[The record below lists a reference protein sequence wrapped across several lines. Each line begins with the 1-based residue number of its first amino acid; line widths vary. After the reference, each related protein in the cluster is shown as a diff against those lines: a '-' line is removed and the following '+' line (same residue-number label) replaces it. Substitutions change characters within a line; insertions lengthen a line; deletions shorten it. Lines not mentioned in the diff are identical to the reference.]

1 MSKKK
6 NKPNA
11 NAKAMRRALQRL
23 PEKQPASYSLDFPDL
38 PDGVKPNGLAMDN
51 SPLGNFGADCFFGT
65 GFIGYPRLAEL
76 AQISEYRGVS
86 ETTANEMTRQWIE
99 IKSVGE
105 EDNSEAIKQIEECY
119 ERLNVRGVFR
129 KAIETDGLFGRGQIL
144 VQIKDHD
151 GKLANPLLLT
161 EKTIAKGSLKAL
173 VNIEP
178 MWTTP
183 APYNAIDPTLPDF
196 YKPKAWYV
204 MAQEIHASR
213 LFTLISR
220 PVPDMLKPAYNF
232 GGVSMTQ
239 LMMPYV
245 ERWLR
250 TVDSVS
256 DLLHSFSLSGIKT
269 DMSAILSGSDDGDTN
284 IMLRAELYNR
294 LRDNRGLMLLSK
306 DEEEFFQFNTPL
318 SGLDALLAQSQEQM
332 AAPSHTPLVK
342 LLGITPSGLNASTEG
357 EIAVYYD
364 YIRAMQENLLRDP
377 LDKLLKLVQLHL
389 FGKVND
395 NITFDF
401 APLQQMNET
410 ELSTIRKSDTDRDVA
425 YIQAGV
431 VSAEE
436 VRGRLASEPD
446 SGYNGIDVEDVPEMP
461 DDGFSDGL
469 NDGEWED
476 GGDPADLK
484 PEPAQDAEWDESKH
498 PRAENGQFGGGSGEK
513 QTGKPSKGKIDLG
526 SLFQTAISNSGGNAV
541 YSDFAVIDGKTAG
554 IVKAETGID
563 ISGWKHSIGEADI
576 RHILKKHGNEKTEN
590 SRGQRAVTQQDIE
603 KLPEILSD
611 FDDMQYS
618 GTNEFGNETFL
629 VKKRIDDEIYCA
641 QEIWTG
647 RKKMVVKSMWIKT
660 AKKKP

>member
-6 NKPNA
+6 KHTD
-11 NAKAMRRALQRL
+11 KAMRRALQRL
-23 PEKQPASYSLDFPDL
+23 PEKQPASYSLDFPAL
-38 PDGVKPNGLAMDN
+38 PDGVKPNGIAMDG

-76 AQISEYRGVS
+76 AQISEYRSVS

-99 IKSVGE
+99 IKSAGE
-105 EDNSEAIKQIEECY
+105 EDNSETIRQIEECC
-119 ERLNVRGVFR
+119 ERLNVRDVFR
-129 KAIETDGLFGRGQIL
+129 KAVETDGLFGRGQIL
-144 VQIKDHD
+144 VQIKGHD

-183 APYNAIDPTLPDF
+183 APYNAVDPTLPDF

-269 DMSAILSGSDDGDTN
+269 DMSAILGGSDDGDTN
-284 IMLRAELYNR
+284 IILRAELYNR

-364 YIRAMQENLLRDP
+364 HIRAMQENLLRDP

-401 APLQQMNET
+401 VPLRQMSET

-436 VRGRLASEPD
+436 VRGRLAGEPG

-469 NDGEWED
+469 NDGAEED
-476 GGDPADLK
+476 VGGQTDPK

-498 PRAENGQFGGGSGEK
+498 PRAENGRFGGGSGQPERQDGQLQVEIPEIK
-513 QTGKPSKGKIDLG
+513 GSELGLWSSMKELRNKAKDYAKRFVGKKFVNRS
-526 SLFQTAISNSGGNAV
+526 T
-541 YSDFAVIDGKTAG
+541 
-554 IVKAETGID
+554 
-563 ISGWKHSIGEADI
+563 
-576 RHILKKHGNEKTEN
+576 GNEIEVPMSGVKHTLAGAADSLIKTIPAIPKIIQS
-590 SRGQRAVTQQDIE
+590 SRLVATKEDKHNDQNIIAV
-603 KLPEILSD
+603 
-611 FDDMQYS
+611 
-618 GTNEFGNETFL
+618 
-629 VKKRIDDEIYCA
+629 EIYQAKVRVESLDKEVVMTVKHCRD
-641 QEIWTG
+641 G
-647 RKKMVVKSMWIKT
+647 RRYYDHGYLKE
-660 AKKKP
+660 

>member
-6 NKPNA
+6 NKP

-23 PEKQPASYSLDFPDL
+23 PEKQPASYSLDFPSL
-38 PDGVKPNGLAMDN
+38 PDGVKPSGIAMDN

-76 AQISEYRGVS
+76 AQISEYRSVS

-119 ERLNVRGVFR
+119 ERLNVRDVFR

-269 DMSAILSGSDDGDTN
+269 DMSAILSGSEDGDTN

-401 APLQQMNET
+401 VPLQQMSET

-461 DDGFSDGL
+461 DDGFSDVL
-469 NDGEWED
+469 NGGGEEE
-476 GGDPADLK
+476 GEAPTDPK

-498 PRAENGQFGGGSGEK
+498 PRAENGQFGAGSGLPEK
-513 QTGKPSKGKIDLG
+513 QED
-526 SLFQTAISNSGGNAV
+526 QAQ
-541 YSDFAVIDGKTAG
+541 
-554 IVKAETGID
+554 AEMPEI
-563 ISGWKHSIGEADI
+563 K
-576 RHILKKHGNEKTEN
+576 GNELGLWSSMKELRNKAKDYAKRFVGKKFVNRST
-590 SRGQRAVTQQDIE
+590 
-603 KLPEILSD
+603 
-611 FDDMQYS
+611 
-618 GTNEFGNETFL
+618 GNEIEVPMSGVKHTLAGAADSLIKTIPAIPKIIQSSRL
-629 VKKRIDDEIYCA
+629 VATKEDKHNDPNIIAVEIYQAKVRVESLDKEVVMTVKHCRD
-641 QEIWTG
+641 G
-647 RKKMVVKSMWIKT
+647 RRYYDHGYLKE
-660 AKKKP
+660 

>member
-6 NKPNA
+6 KHTD
-11 NAKAMRRALQRL
+11 KAMRRALQRL
-23 PEKQPASYSLDFPDL
+23 PEKQPASYSLDFPSL
-38 PDGVKPNGLAMDN
+38 PDGVKPNGIAMDS

-76 AQISEYRGVS
+76 AQISEYRSVS

-105 EDNSEAIKQIEECY
+105 EDNSETIKQIEECY
-119 ERLNVRGVFR
+119 ERLNVRDVFR

-161 EKTIAKGSLKAL
+161 EKTITKGSLKAL

-364 YIRAMQENLLRDP
+364 YIRSMQENLLRDP

-401 APLQQMNET
+401 VPLQQMSET
-410 ELSTIRKSDTDRDVA
+410 ELSIIRKSDTDRDVA

-446 SGYNGIDVEDVPEMP
+446 SGYNGIDVEDVPEIP

-469 NDGEWED
+469 NDGGEEE
-476 GGDPADLK
+476 GEAPTDPK

-498 PRAENGQFGGGSGEK
+498 PRAENGQFGAGSRLPEK
-513 QTGKPSKGKIDLG
+513 QED
-526 SLFQTAISNSGGNAV
+526 QAQ
-541 YSDFAVIDGKTAG
+541 
-554 IVKAETGID
+554 AEMPEI
-563 ISGWKHSIGEADI
+563 K
-576 RHILKKHGNEKTEN
+576 GNELGLWSSMKELRNKAKDYAKRFVGKRFVNRST
-590 SRGQRAVTQQDIE
+590 
-603 KLPEILSD
+603 
-611 FDDMQYS
+611 
-618 GTNEFGNETFL
+618 GNEIEVPMSGVKHTLAGAADSLIKTIPAIPKIIQSSRL
-629 VKKRIDDEIYCA
+629 VATKEDKHNDPNIIAVEIYQAKVRVESLDKEVVMTVKHCRD
-641 QEIWTG
+641 G
-647 RKKMVVKSMWIKT
+647 RRYYDHGYLKE
-660 AKKKP
+660 

>member
-6 NKPNA
+6 KHTD
-11 NAKAMRRALQRL
+11 KAMRRALQRL
-23 PEKQPASYSLDFPDL
+23 PEKQPASYSLDFPAL
-38 PDGVKPNGLAMDN
+38 PDGVKPNGIAMDG

-76 AQISEYRGVS
+76 AQISEYRSVS

-99 IKSVGE
+99 IKSAGE
-105 EDNSEAIKQIEECY
+105 EDNSEAIKQIEECC
-119 ERLNVRGVFR
+119 ERLNVRDVFR
-129 KAIETDGLFGRGQIL
+129 KAVETDGLFGRGQIL
-144 VQIKDHD
+144 VQIKGHD

-183 APYNAIDPTLPDF
+183 APYNAVDPTLPDF

-269 DMSAILSGSDDGDTN
+269 DMSAILGGSDDGDTN
-284 IMLRAELYNR
+284 IILRAELYNR

-364 YIRAMQENLLRDP
+364 HIRAMQENLLRDP

-401 APLQQMNET
+401 VPLRQMSET

-436 VRGRLASEPD
+436 VRGRLAGEPG

-461 DDGFSDGL
+461 DDGFSDSL
-469 NDGEWED
+469 NDGEGEE
-476 GGDPADLK
+476 GEAPADPK

-498 PRAENGQFGGGSGEK
+498 PRADNGRFGGGSGQPERQDGQLQVEIPEIK
-513 QTGKPSKGKIDLG
+513 GSELGLWSSMKELRNKAKDYAKRFVGKKFVNRS
-526 SLFQTAISNSGGNAV
+526 T
-541 YSDFAVIDGKTAG
+541 
-554 IVKAETGID
+554 
-563 ISGWKHSIGEADI
+563 
-576 RHILKKHGNEKTEN
+576 GNEIEVPMSGVKHTLAGAADSLIKTIPAIPKIIQS
-590 SRGQRAVTQQDIE
+590 SRLVATKEDKHNDQNIIAV
-603 KLPEILSD
+603 
-611 FDDMQYS
+611 
-618 GTNEFGNETFL
+618 
-629 VKKRIDDEIYCA
+629 EIYQAKVRVESLDKEVVMTVKHCRD
-641 QEIWTG
+641 G
-647 RKKMVVKSMWIKT
+647 RRYYDHGYLKE
-660 AKKKP
+660 

>member
-6 NKPNA
+6 KHTD
-11 NAKAMRRALQRL
+11 KAMRRALQRL
-23 PEKQPASYSLDFPDL
+23 PEKQPASYSLDFPAL
-38 PDGVKPNGLAMDN
+38 PDGVKPNGIAMDS

-76 AQISEYRGVS
+76 AQISEYRSVS

-119 ERLNVRGVFR
+119 ERLNVRDVFR

-269 DMSAILSGSDDGDTN
+269 DMSAILSGSDDGDIN

-294 LRDNRGLMLLSK
+294 LRDILGLMLLNK
-306 DEEEFFQFNTPL
+306 DDEEFFQFNTPL

-364 YIRAMQENLLRDP
+364 HIRAMQENLLRDP

-401 APLQQMNET
+401 VPLQQMSET

-469 NDGEWED
+469 NDGEGED
-476 GGDPADLK
+476 VGESTDPK

-498 PRAENGQFGGGSGEK
+498 PRAENGQFGAGNGQPEK
-513 QTGKPSKGKIDLG
+513 Q
-526 SLFQTAISNSGGNAV
+526 
-541 YSDFAVIDGKTAG
+541 DGQPQVEIPEIK
-554 IVKAETGID
+554 
-563 ISGWKHSIGEADI
+563 
-576 RHILKKHGNEKTEN
+576 GNELGLWSIMKELRNKAKDYAKRFVGKKFVNRST
-590 SRGQRAVTQQDIE
+590 
-603 KLPEILSD
+603 
-611 FDDMQYS
+611 
-618 GTNEFGNETFL
+618 GNEIEVPMSGVKHTLAGAADSLIKTIPAIPKIIQSSRL
-629 VKKRIDDEIYCA
+629 VATKEDKHNDPNIIAVEIYQAKVRVESLDKEVVMTVKHCRD
-641 QEIWTG
+641 G
-647 RKKMVVKSMWIKT
+647 RRYYDHGYLKE
-660 AKKKP
+660 

>member
-6 NKPNA
+6 KHTD
-11 NAKAMRRALQRL
+11 KAMRRALQRL
-23 PEKQPASYSLDFPDL
+23 PEKQPASYSLDFPAL
-38 PDGVKPNGLAMDN
+38 PDGVKPNGIAMDG

-76 AQISEYRGVS
+76 AQISEYRSVS
-86 ETTANEMTRQWIE
+86 ETPANEMTRQWIE
-99 IKSVGE
+99 IKSAGE
-105 EDNSEAIKQIEECY
+105 EDNSEAIRQIEECY
-119 ERLNVRGVFR
+119 ERLNVRDVFR
-129 KAIETDGLFGRGQIL
+129 KAVETDGLFGRGQIL

-364 YIRAMQENLLRDP
+364 HIRAMQENLLRDP

-389 FGKVND
+389 FGKVDD

-401 APLQQMNET
+401 VPLQQMSET

-436 VRGRLASEPD
+436 VRGRLAGEPD

-469 NDGEWED
+469 NDDEGEE
-476 GGDPADLK
+476 GEAPADPK

-498 PRAENGQFGGGSGEK
+498 PRAENGQFGSGGSG
-513 QTGKPSKGKIDLG
+513 
-526 SLFQTAISNSGGNAV
+526 
-541 YSDFAVIDGKTAG
+541 
-554 IVKAETGID
+554 KAETSETAAKQAVVS
-563 ISGWKHSIGEADI
+563 ISGSGLGSFSETKELRKAAMQYARENFVGKSYRNASSGHDIQITWQGIKHATAKTNPAELALIPKLDAILRKAEYIGSYKDRKERPDI
-576 RHILKKHGNEKTEN
+576 LAAHKYQTVVNLDGQMLNVGVVVREMQDGHKHYDHFILKD
-590 SRGQRAVTQQDIE
+590 Q
-603 KLPEILSD
+603 
-611 FDDMQYS
+611 
-618 GTNEFGNETFL
+618 
-629 VKKRIDDEIYCA
+629 
-641 QEIWTG
+641 
-647 RKKMVVKSMWIKT
+647 
-660 AKKKP
+660 

>member
-6 NKPNA
+6 KHTD
-11 NAKAMRRALQRL
+11 KAMRRALQRL
-23 PEKQPASYSLDFPDL
+23 PEKQPASYSLDFPSL
-38 PDGVKPNGLAMDN
+38 PDGVKPNGIAMDS

-76 AQISEYRGVS
+76 AQISEYRSVS

-105 EDNSEAIKQIEECY
+105 EDNSEVIKQIEECY

-161 EKTIAKGSLKAL
+161 EKTIAKDSLKAL

-364 YIRAMQENLLRDP
+364 HIRAMQENLLRDP

-389 FGKVND
+389 FGKVD
-395 NITFDF
+395 DSITFDF
-401 APLQQMNET
+401 VPLKQMGEDQ
-410 ELSTIRKSDTDRDVA
+410 LAAIRKSDSDRDVA

-436 VRGRLASEPD
+436 VRARLAAEPD
-446 SGYNGIDVEDVPEMP
+446 SGYNGIDVEDVPDME
-461 DDGFSDGL
+461 GFADGL
-469 NDGEWED
+469 DDSEGEQ
-476 GGDPADLK
+476 DPK
-484 PEPAQDAEWDESKH
+484 QPESHQPAQDADWDESRH
-498 PRAENGQFGGGSGEK
+498 PRAENGQFGSVNSNGNSRAAK
-513 QTGKPSKGKIDLG
+513 TDL
-526 SLFQTAISNSGGNAV
+526 SDLFQVATSNTGGNKA
-541 YSDFAVIDGKTAG
+541 YSDFAEVSPQTADA
-554 IVKAETGID
+554 VAQATGQD
-563 ISGWKHSIGEADI
+563 VSGWKHSIGEASI
-576 RHILKKHGNEKTEN
+576 RHILKQHGNEKVEN
-590 SRGQRAVTQQDIE
+590 KRGQRAVTQQDIE
-603 KLPEILSD
+603 RLPEILSN
-611 FDDMQYS
+611 FDEISYS
-618 GTNEFGNETFL
+618 GTNDDGNETF
-629 VKKRIDDEIYCA
+629 VVRKEIEDEVFCV

-647 RKKMVVKSMWIKT
+647 RKKMAVKTMWIR
-660 AKKKP
+660 KKK

>member
-306 DEEEFFQFNTPL
+306 EEEEFFQFNTPL
-318 SGLDALLAQSQEQM
+318 SGLDTLLAQSQEQM

-364 YIRAMQENLLRDP
+364 HIRAMQENLLRDP

-401 APLQQMNET
+401 VPLQQMSET

>member
-6 NKPNA
+6 KHTD
-11 NAKAMRRALQRL
+11 KAMRRALQRL
-23 PEKQPASYSLDFPDL
+23 PEKQPASYSLDFPGL
-38 PDGVKPNGLAMDN
+38 PDGVKPNGIAMDG
-51 SPLGNFGADCFFGT
+51 SPLGNFEADCFFGT

-76 AQISEYRGVS
+76 AQISEYRSVS

-99 IKSVGE
+99 IKSAGE
-105 EDNSEAIKQIEECY
+105 EDNSETIRQIEECC
-119 ERLNVRGVFR
+119 ERLNVRDVFR
-129 KAIETDGLFGRGQIL
+129 KAVETDGLFGRGQIL
-144 VQIKDHD
+144 VQIKGHD

-183 APYNAIDPTLPDF
+183 APYNAVDPTLPDF

-269 DMSAILSGSDDGDTN
+269 DMSAILGGSDDGDTN

-364 YIRAMQENLLRDP
+364 HIRAMQENLLRDP

-401 APLQQMNET
+401 VPLRQMSET

-436 VRGRLASEPD
+436 VRGRLAGEPG

-461 DDGFSDGL
+461 DDGFSDGM
-469 NDGEWED
+469 NDGEGEEV
-476 GGDPADLK
+476 GDPADPK

-498 PRAENGQFGGGSGEK
+498 PRAQNGRFGSGGGSKVE
-513 QTGKPSKGKIDLG
+513 T
-526 SLFQTAISNSGGNAV
+526 
-541 YSDFAVIDGKTAG
+541 
-554 IVKAETGID
+554 AETAEPLPEVKGDELGI
-563 ISGWKHSIGEADI
+563 WHSMKELRNKAKDYAKRFVG
-576 RHILKKHGNEKTEN
+576 KKFVNRSTGNEIEVPMSGVKHTLAGAADSLIKTIPAIPKIIQS
-590 SRGQRAVTQQDIE
+590 SRLVATKEDKHNDQNIIAV
-603 KLPEILSD
+603 
-611 FDDMQYS
+611 
-618 GTNEFGNETFL
+618 
-629 VKKRIDDEIYCA
+629 EIYQAKVRVESLDKEVVMTVKHCRD
-641 QEIWTG
+641 G
-647 RKKMVVKSMWIKT
+647 RRYYDHGYLKE
-660 AKKKP
+660 

>member
-6 NKPNA
+6 KHTD
-11 NAKAMRRALQRL
+11 KAMRRALQRL
-23 PEKQPASYSLDFPDL
+23 PEKQPASYSLDFPGL
-38 PDGVKPNGLAMDN
+38 PDGVKPNGIAMDG

-76 AQISEYRGVS
+76 AQISEYRSVS

-99 IKSVGE
+99 IKSAGE
-105 EDNSEAIKQIEECY
+105 EDNSETIRQIEECC
-119 ERLNVRGVFR
+119 ERLNVRDVFR
-129 KAIETDGLFGRGQIL
+129 KAVETDGLFGRGQIL
-144 VQIKDHD
+144 VQIKGHD

-183 APYNAIDPTLPDF
+183 APYNAVDPTLPDF

-269 DMSAILSGSDDGDTN
+269 DMSAILGGSDDGDTN
-284 IMLRAELYNR
+284 IILRAELYNR

-364 YIRAMQENLLRDP
+364 HIRAMQENLLRDP

-401 APLQQMNET
+401 VPLRQMSET

-436 VRGRLASEPD
+436 VRGRLAGEPG

-469 NDGEWED
+469 NDGDGED
-476 GGDPADLK
+476 VGGQADPK

-498 PRAENGQFGGGSGEK
+498 PRADNGRFGGGSGQPERQDGQLQVEIPEIK
-513 QTGKPSKGKIDLG
+513 GSELGLWSSMKELRNKAKDYAKRFVGKKFVNRS
-526 SLFQTAISNSGGNAV
+526 T
-541 YSDFAVIDGKTAG
+541 
-554 IVKAETGID
+554 
-563 ISGWKHSIGEADI
+563 
-576 RHILKKHGNEKTEN
+576 GNEIEVPMSGVKHTLAGAADSLIKTIPAIPKIIQS
-590 SRGQRAVTQQDIE
+590 SRLVATKEDKHNDQNIIAV
-603 KLPEILSD
+603 
-611 FDDMQYS
+611 
-618 GTNEFGNETFL
+618 
-629 VKKRIDDEIYCA
+629 EIYQAKVRVESLDKEVVMTVKHCRD
-641 QEIWTG
+641 G
-647 RKKMVVKSMWIKT
+647 RRYYDHGYLKE
-660 AKKKP
+660 

>member
-6 NKPNA
+6 KHTD
-11 NAKAMRRALQRL
+11 KAMRRALQRL
-23 PEKQPASYSLDFPDL
+23 PEKQPASYSLDFPAL
-38 PDGVKPNGLAMDN
+38 PDGVKPNGIAMDG

-76 AQISEYRGVS
+76 AQISEYRSVS

-105 EDNSEAIKQIEECY
+105 EDNSEAIKQIEECC
-119 ERLNVRGVFR
+119 ERLNVRDVFR
-129 KAIETDGLFGRGQIL
+129 KAVETDGLFGRGQIL
-144 VQIKDHD
+144 VQIKGHD

-183 APYNAIDPTLPDF
+183 APYNAVDPTLPDF

-269 DMSAILSGSDDGDTN
+269 DMSAILGGSDDGDTN
-284 IMLRAELYNR
+284 IILRAELYNR

-364 YIRAMQENLLRDP
+364 HIRAMQENLLRDP

-401 APLQQMNET
+401 VPLRQMSET

-436 VRGRLASEPD
+436 VRGRLAGEPG

-461 DDGFSDGL
+461 DDGFSDSL
-469 NDGEWED
+469 NDGEGEE
-476 GGDPADLK
+476 GEAPADPK

-498 PRAENGQFGGGSGEK
+498 PRADNGRFGGGSGQPERQDGQLQVEIPEIK
-513 QTGKPSKGKIDLG
+513 GSELGLWSSMKELRNKAKDYAKRFVGKKFVNRS
-526 SLFQTAISNSGGNAV
+526 T
-541 YSDFAVIDGKTAG
+541 
-554 IVKAETGID
+554 
-563 ISGWKHSIGEADI
+563 
-576 RHILKKHGNEKTEN
+576 GNEIEVPMSGVKHTLAGAADSLIKTIPAIPKIIQS
-590 SRGQRAVTQQDIE
+590 SRLVATKEDKHNDQNIIAV
-603 KLPEILSD
+603 
-611 FDDMQYS
+611 
-618 GTNEFGNETFL
+618 
-629 VKKRIDDEIYCA
+629 EIYQAKVRVESLDKEVVMTVKHCRD
-641 QEIWTG
+641 G
-647 RKKMVVKSMWIKT
+647 RRYYDHGYLKE
-660 AKKKP
+660 

>member
-6 NKPNA
+6 NKP

-23 PEKQPASYSLDFPDL
+23 PEKQPASYSLDFPTL
-38 PDGVKPNGLAMDN
+38 PDGVKPNGMAMDS

-76 AQISEYRGVS
+76 AQISEYRSVS

-105 EDNSEAIKQIEECY
+105 EDNSGLIKQIEECY
-119 ERLNVRGVFR
+119 ERLNVRDVFR

-401 APLQQMNET
+401 APLQQMSET

-461 DDGFSDGL
+461 DDGFSGDL
-469 NDGEWED
+469 NDGGEED
-476 GGDPADLK
+476 GGLPTDPK

-498 PRAENGQFGGGSGEK
+498 PRAENGQFGSGSGLPEK
-513 QTGKPSKGKIDLG
+513 QEDQA
-526 SLFQTAISNSGGNAV
+526 QTEMPEI
-541 YSDFAVIDGKTAG
+541 K
-554 IVKAETGID
+554 
-563 ISGWKHSIGEADI
+563 
-576 RHILKKHGNEKTEN
+576 GNELGLWSSMKELRNKAKDYAKRFVGKKFVNRST
-590 SRGQRAVTQQDIE
+590 
-603 KLPEILSD
+603 
-611 FDDMQYS
+611 
-618 GTNEFGNETFL
+618 GNEIEVPMSGVKHTLAGAADSLIKTIPAIPKIIQSSRL
-629 VKKRIDDEIYCA
+629 VATKEDKHNDPNIIAVEIYQAKVRVESLDKEVVMTVKHCRD
-641 QEIWTG
+641 G
-647 RKKMVVKSMWIKT
+647 RRYYDHGYLKE
-660 AKKKP
+660 

>member
-6 NKPNA
+6 KHTD
-11 NAKAMRRALQRL
+11 KAMRRALQRL
-23 PEKQPASYSLDFPDL
+23 PEKQPASYSLDFPSL
-38 PDGVKPNGLAMDN
+38 PDGVKPNGLAMDS

-76 AQISEYRGVS
+76 AQISEYRSVS

-105 EDNSEAIKQIEECY
+105 EDNSETIKQIEECY
-119 ERLNVRGVFR
+119 ERLNVRDVFR

-364 YIRAMQENLLRDP
+364 HIRAMQENLLRDP

-401 APLQQMNET
+401 VPLQQMSKT

-469 NDGEWED
+469 NDGEGEE
-476 GGDPADLK
+476 GGDPADPK
-484 PEPAQDAEWDESKH
+484 HEPAQDAEWDESKH
-498 PRAENGQFGGGSGEK
+498 PRAENGQFGVGSGLPEK
-513 QTGKPSKGKIDLG
+513 QEDQAQAEMPEIKGNELG
-526 SLFQTAISNSGGNAV
+526 LWSSMKELREKARA
-541 YSDFAVIDGKTAG
+541 FARRFVGKTF
-554 IVKAETGID
+554 KNRETGHEIMVSM
-563 ISGWKHSIGEADI
+563 SGVKHAIA
-576 RHILKKHGNEKTEN
+576 HGND
-590 SRGQRAVTQQDIE
+590 G
-603 KLPEILSD
+603 
-611 FDDMQYS
+611 
-618 GTNEFGNETFL
+618 L
-629 VKKRIDDEIYCA
+629 VKTIPIIPDMLQAAHFLHAEKPKIADSNVLEVEKYSVDVAIEGEVKRMLITVKHQTD
-641 QEIWTG
+641 G
-647 RKKMVVKSMWIKT
+647 RRYYDHGFWADK
-660 AKKKP
+660 

>member
-6 NKPNA
+6 KHTD
-11 NAKAMRRALQRL
+11 KAMRRALQRL
-23 PEKQPASYSLDFPDL
+23 PEKQPASYSLDFPTL
-38 PDGVKPNGLAMDN
+38 PDGVKPNGLAMDS

-76 AQISEYRGVS
+76 AQISEYRSVS

-105 EDNSEAIKQIEECY
+105 EDNSETIKQIEECY
-119 ERLNVRGVFR
+119 ERLNVRDVFR

-364 YIRAMQENLLRDP
+364 HIRAMQENLLRDP

-401 APLQQMNET
+401 APLQQMSET
-410 ELSTIRKSDTDRDVA
+410 DLSTIRKSDTDRDVA

-461 DDGFSDGL
+461 DDGL
-469 NDGEWED
+469 NDGGEEE
-476 GGDPADLK
+476 GGDPTDPK

-498 PRAENGQFGGGSGEK
+498 PRAGNGQFGAGSGLPEK
-513 QTGKPSKGKIDLG
+513 Q
-526 SLFQTAISNSGGNAV
+526 
-541 YSDFAVIDGKTAG
+541 DGQSQ
-554 IVKAETGID
+554 AEIPE
-563 ISGWKHSIGEADI
+563 IE
-576 RHILKKHGNEKTEN
+576 GNELGLWSSMKELRNKAKDYAKRFVGKKFVNRST
-590 SRGQRAVTQQDIE
+590 
-603 KLPEILSD
+603 
-611 FDDMQYS
+611 
-618 GTNEFGNETFL
+618 GNEIEVPMSGVKHTLAGAADSLIKTIPAIPKIIQSSRL
-629 VKKRIDDEIYCA
+629 VATKEDKHNDPNIIAVEIYQAKVRVESLDKEVVMTVKHCRD
-641 QEIWTG
+641 G
-647 RKKMVVKSMWIKT
+647 RRYYDHGYLKE
-660 AKKKP
+660 

>member
-6 NKPNA
+6 KHTD
-11 NAKAMRRALQRL
+11 KAMRRALQRL
-23 PEKQPASYSLDFPDL
+23 PEKQPASYSLDFPAL
-38 PDGVKPNGLAMDN
+38 PAGVKPNGIAMDN

-76 AQISEYRGVS
+76 AQISEYRSVS

-119 ERLNVRGVFR
+119 ERLNVRGMFR

-178 MWTTP
+178 MWTIP

-269 DMSAILSGSDDGDTN
+269 DMSAILSGSDDGDNN

-294 LRDNRGLMLLSK
+294 LRDIRGLMLLSK
-306 DEEEFFQFNTPL
+306 EEEEFFQFNTPL
-318 SGLDALLAQSQEQM
+318 SGLDTLLAQSQEQM

-364 YIRAMQENLLRDP
+364 HIRAMQENLLRDP

-401 APLQQMNET
+401 VPLQQMSET

-469 NDGEWED
+469 NGGGEEE
-476 GGDPADLK
+476 GEAPTDPK

-498 PRAENGQFGGGSGEK
+498 PRAENGQFGAGSGLPEK
-513 QTGKPSKGKIDLG
+513 QED
-526 SLFQTAISNSGGNAV
+526 QAQ
-541 YSDFAVIDGKTAG
+541 
-554 IVKAETGID
+554 AEMPEI
-563 ISGWKHSIGEADI
+563 K
-576 RHILKKHGNEKTEN
+576 GNELGLWSSMKELRNKAKDYAKRFVGKKFVNRST
-590 SRGQRAVTQQDIE
+590 
-603 KLPEILSD
+603 
-611 FDDMQYS
+611 
-618 GTNEFGNETFL
+618 GNEIEVPMSGVKHTL
-629 VKKRIDDEIYCA
+629 VGAADSLIKTIPAIPKIIQSSRLVATKEDKHNDPNIIAVEIYQAKVRVESLDKEVVMTVKHCRD
-641 QEIWTG
+641 G
-647 RKKMVVKSMWIKT
+647 RRYYDHGYLKE
-660 AKKKP
+660 

>member
-6 NKPNA
+6 KHTD
-11 NAKAMRRALQRL
+11 KAMRRALQRL
-23 PEKQPASYSLDFPDL
+23 PEKQPASYSLDFPAL
-38 PDGVKPNGLAMDN
+38 PDGVKPNGIAMDG

-76 AQISEYRGVS
+76 AQISEYRSVS

-99 IKSVGE
+99 IKSAGE
-105 EDNSEAIKQIEECY
+105 EDNSEAIRQIEECY
-119 ERLNVRGVFR
+119 ERLNVRDVFR
-129 KAIETDGLFGRGQIL
+129 KAVETDGLFGRGQIL
-144 VQIKDHD
+144 VQIKGHD

-183 APYNAIDPTLPDF
+183 APYNAVDPTLPDF

-269 DMSAILSGSDDGDTN
+269 DMSAILGGSDDGDTN

-364 YIRAMQENLLRDP
+364 HIRAMQENLLRDP

-401 APLQQMNET
+401 VPLRQMSET

-436 VRGRLASEPD
+436 VRGRLAGEPG

-469 NDGEWED
+469 NDGAEED
-476 GGDPADLK
+476 VGGQADPK

-498 PRAENGQFGGGSGEK
+498 PRADNGRFGGGSGQLERQDGQLQVEIPEIK
-513 QTGKPSKGKIDLG
+513 GSELGLWSSMKELRNKAKDYAKRFVGKKFVNRS
-526 SLFQTAISNSGGNAV
+526 T
-541 YSDFAVIDGKTAG
+541 
-554 IVKAETGID
+554 
-563 ISGWKHSIGEADI
+563 
-576 RHILKKHGNEKTEN
+576 GNEIEVPMSGVKHTLAGAADSLIKTIPAIPKIIQS
-590 SRGQRAVTQQDIE
+590 SRLVATKEDKHNDQNIIAV
-603 KLPEILSD
+603 
-611 FDDMQYS
+611 
-618 GTNEFGNETFL
+618 
-629 VKKRIDDEIYCA
+629 EIYQAKVRVESLDKEVVMTVKHCRD
-641 QEIWTG
+641 G
-647 RKKMVVKSMWIKT
+647 RRYYDHGYLKE
-660 AKKKP
+660 

>member
-1 MSKKK
+1 
-6 NKPNA
+6 
-11 NAKAMRRALQRL
+11 
-23 PEKQPASYSLDFPDL
+23 
-38 PDGVKPNGLAMDN
+38 MDS

-76 AQISEYRGVS
+76 AQISEYRSVS

-105 EDNSEAIKQIEECY
+105 EDNSDLIKQIEECY
-119 ERLNVRGVFR
+119 ERLNVRDVFR

-161 EKTIAKGSLKAL
+161 EKTIAKGSLKSL

-364 YIRAMQENLLRDP
+364 HIRAMQENLLRDP

-401 APLQQMNET
+401 VPLQQMSET

-436 VRGRLASEPD
+436 VRVRLASEPD

-469 NDGEWED
+469 NDGGEEE
-476 GGDPADLK
+476 GEAPTDPK

-498 PRAENGQFGGGSGEK
+498 PRAENGQFGSGSGLPEK
-513 QTGKPSKGKIDLG
+513 QEDQA
-526 SLFQTAISNSGGNAV
+526 QTEMPEI
-541 YSDFAVIDGKTAG
+541 K
-554 IVKAETGID
+554 
-563 ISGWKHSIGEADI
+563 
-576 RHILKKHGNEKTEN
+576 GNELGLWSSMKELRNKAKDYAKRFVGKKFVNRST
-590 SRGQRAVTQQDIE
+590 
-603 KLPEILSD
+603 
-611 FDDMQYS
+611 
-618 GTNEFGNETFL
+618 GNEIEVPMSGVKHTLAGAADSLIKTIPAIPKIIQSSRL
-629 VKKRIDDEIYCA
+629 VATKEDKHNDPNIIAVEIYQAKVRVESLDKEVVMTVKHCRD
-641 QEIWTG
+641 G
-647 RKKMVVKSMWIKT
+647 RRYYDHGYLKE
-660 AKKKP
+660 

>member
-6 NKPNA
+6 KHTD
-11 NAKAMRRALQRL
+11 KAMRRALQRL
-23 PEKQPASYSLDFPDL
+23 PEKQPASYSLDFPAL
-38 PDGVKPNGLAMDN
+38 PDGVKPNGLAMDS

-76 AQISEYRGVS
+76 AQISEYRSVS

-119 ERLNVRGVFR
+119 ERLNVRDVFR

-357 EIAVYYD
+357 EISVYYD
-364 YIRAMQENLLRDP
+364 HIRAMQENLLRDP

-401 APLQQMNET
+401 VPLQQMSET
-410 ELSTIRKSDTDRDVA
+410 DLSTIRKSDTDRDVA

-461 DDGFSDGL
+461 DDGFSGGL
-469 NDGEWED
+469 NYGGEEE
-476 GGDPADLK
+476 GEVPADPK

-498 PRAENGQFGGGSGEK
+498 PRAENGQFGIGNGLPEK
-513 QTGKPSKGKIDLG
+513 QED
-526 SLFQTAISNSGGNAV
+526 QAQ
-541 YSDFAVIDGKTAG
+541 
-554 IVKAETGID
+554 AEMPEI
-563 ISGWKHSIGEADI
+563 K
-576 RHILKKHGNEKTEN
+576 GNELGLWSSMKELRNKAKDYAKRFVGKKFVNRST
-590 SRGQRAVTQQDIE
+590 
-603 KLPEILSD
+603 
-611 FDDMQYS
+611 
-618 GTNEFGNETFL
+618 GNEIEVPMSGVKHTLAGAADSLIKTIPAIPKIIQSSRL
-629 VKKRIDDEIYCA
+629 VATKEDKHNDPNIIAVEIYQAKVRVESLDKEVVMTVKHCRD
-641 QEIWTG
+641 G
-647 RKKMVVKSMWIKT
+647 RRYYDHGYLKE
-660 AKKKP
+660 

>member
-6 NKPNA
+6 KHTD
-11 NAKAMRRALQRL
+11 KAMRRALQRL
-23 PEKQPASYSLDFPDL
+23 PEKQPASYSLDFPSL
-38 PDGVKPNGLAMDN
+38 PDGVKPNGLAMDS

-76 AQISEYRGVS
+76 AQISEYRSVS

-119 ERLNVRGVFR
+119 ERLNVRDVFR

-306 DEEEFFQFNTPL
+306 EEEEFFQFNTPL
-318 SGLDALLAQSQEQM
+318 SGLDTLLAQSQEQM

-364 YIRAMQENLLRDP
+364 HIRAMQENLLRDP

-389 FGKVND
+389 FGQVND

-401 APLQQMNET
+401 VPLQQMSET

-436 VRGRLASEPD
+436 VRGRLAGEPD

-461 DDGFSDGL
+461 DDGFSGGL
-469 NDGEWED
+469 NDSEGEESR
-476 GGDPADLK
+476 GPADPK

-498 PRAENGQFGGGSGEK
+498 PRAENGQFGEG
-513 QTGKPSKGKIDLG
+513 
-526 SLFQTAISNSGGNAV
+526 GGNRLPEEAHSTKQPSIAV
-541 YSDFAVIDGKTAG
+541 KGNELGTFEQTKDLRKAAMQYARENFVGKSYTNRDSGHEIQVTWQGIKHATAG
-554 IVKAETGID
+554 ANAAELTIMAKLD
-563 ISGWKHSIGEADI
+563 ELLIHAKKDGEAVPDYKG
-576 RHILKKHGNEKTEN
+576 RAHIISAQKYQAVVDLDGESLNIGIVTLKKH
-590 SRGQRAVTQQDIE
+590 
-603 KLPEILSD
+603 
-611 FDDMQYS
+611 S
-618 GTNEFGNETFL
+618 GHEHYDHFII
-629 VKKRIDDEIYCA
+629 KDE
-641 QEIWTG
+641 
-647 RKKMVVKSMWIKT
+647 
-660 AKKKP
+660 

>member
-6 NKPNA
+6 KHTD
-11 NAKAMRRALQRL
+11 KAMRRALQRL
-23 PEKQPASYSLDFPDL
+23 PEKQPASYSLDFPAL
-38 PDGVKPNGLAMDN
+38 PDGVKPNGIAMDG

-76 AQISEYRGVS
+76 AQISEYRSVS

-99 IKSVGE
+99 IKSAGE
-105 EDNSEAIKQIEECY
+105 EDNSEAIKQIEECC
-119 ERLNVRGVFR
+119 ERLNVRDVFR
-129 KAIETDGLFGRGQIL
+129 KAVETDGLFGRGQIL
-144 VQIKDHD
+144 VQIKGHD

-183 APYNAIDPTLPDF
+183 APYNAVDPTLPDF

-269 DMSAILSGSDDGDTN
+269 DMSAILGGSDDGDTN

-364 YIRAMQENLLRDP
+364 HIRAMQENLLRDP

-401 APLQQMNET
+401 VPLRQMSET

-436 VRGRLASEPD
+436 VRGRLAGEPG

-469 NDGEWED
+469 NDGAEED
-476 GGDPADLK
+476 VGGQADPK

-498 PRAENGQFGGGSGEK
+498 PRAENGRFGGGSGQPERQDGQLQVEIPEIK
-513 QTGKPSKGKIDLG
+513 GSELGLWSSMKELRNKAKDYAKRFVGKKFVNRS
-526 SLFQTAISNSGGNAV
+526 T
-541 YSDFAVIDGKTAG
+541 
-554 IVKAETGID
+554 
-563 ISGWKHSIGEADI
+563 
-576 RHILKKHGNEKTEN
+576 GNEIEVPMSGVKHTLAGAADSLIKTIPAIPKIIQS
-590 SRGQRAVTQQDIE
+590 SRLVATKEDKHNDQNIIAV
-603 KLPEILSD
+603 
-611 FDDMQYS
+611 
-618 GTNEFGNETFL
+618 
-629 VKKRIDDEIYCA
+629 EIYQAKVRVESLDKEVVMTVKHCRD
-641 QEIWTG
+641 G
-647 RKKMVVKSMWIKT
+647 RRYYDHGYLKE
-660 AKKKP
+660 

>member
-6 NKPNA
+6 KHTD
-11 NAKAMRRALQRL
+11 KAMRRALQRL
-23 PEKQPASYSLDFPDL
+23 PEKQPASYSLDFPGL
-38 PDGVKPNGLAMDN
+38 PDGVKPNGIAMDG

-76 AQISEYRGVS
+76 AQISEYRSVS

-99 IKSVGE
+99 IKSAGE
-105 EDNSEAIKQIEECY
+105 EDNSETIRQIEECC
-119 ERLNVRGVFR
+119 ERLNVRDVFR
-129 KAIETDGLFGRGQIL
+129 KAVETDGLFGRGQIL
-144 VQIKDHD
+144 VQIKGHD

-183 APYNAIDPTLPDF
+183 APYNAVDPTLPDF

-213 LFTLISR
+213 LFTLISH

-269 DMSAILSGSDDGDTN
+269 DMSAILGGSDDGDTN
-284 IMLRAELYNR
+284 IILRAELYNR

-364 YIRAMQENLLRDP
+364 HIRAMQENLLRDP

-401 APLQQMNET
+401 VPLRQMSET

-436 VRGRLASEPD
+436 VRGRLAGEPG

-469 NDGEWED
+469 NDGAEED
-476 GGDPADLK
+476 VGGQTDPK

-498 PRAENGQFGGGSGEK
+498 PRAENGRFGGGSGQPERQDGQLQVEIPEIK
-513 QTGKPSKGKIDLG
+513 GSELGLWSSMKELRNKAKDYAKRFVGKKFVNRS
-526 SLFQTAISNSGGNAV
+526 T
-541 YSDFAVIDGKTAG
+541 
-554 IVKAETGID
+554 
-563 ISGWKHSIGEADI
+563 
-576 RHILKKHGNEKTEN
+576 GNEIEVPMSGVKHTLAGAADSLIKTIPAIPKIIQS
-590 SRGQRAVTQQDIE
+590 SRLVATKEDKHNDQNIIAV
-603 KLPEILSD
+603 
-611 FDDMQYS
+611 
-618 GTNEFGNETFL
+618 
-629 VKKRIDDEIYCA
+629 EIYQAKVRVESLDKEVVMTVKHCRD
-641 QEIWTG
+641 G
-647 RKKMVVKSMWIKT
+647 RRYYDHGYLKE
-660 AKKKP
+660 

>member
-6 NKPNA
+6 KHTD
-11 NAKAMRRALQRL
+11 KAMRRALQRL
-23 PEKQPASYSLDFPDL
+23 PEKQPASYSLDFPAL
-38 PDGVKPNGLAMDN
+38 PDGVKPNGIAMDG

-76 AQISEYRGVS
+76 AQISEYRSVS

-99 IKSVGE
+99 IKSAGE
-105 EDNSEAIKQIEECY
+105 EDNSEAIKQIEECC
-119 ERLNVRGVFR
+119 ERLNVRDVFR
-129 KAIETDGLFGRGQIL
+129 KAVETDGLFGRGQIL
-144 VQIKDHD
+144 VQIKGHD

-183 APYNAIDPTLPDF
+183 APYNAVDPTLPDF

-269 DMSAILSGSDDGDTN
+269 DMSAILGGSDDGDTN
-284 IMLRAELYNR
+284 IILRAELYNR

-364 YIRAMQENLLRDP
+364 HIRAMQENLLRDP

-401 APLQQMNET
+401 VPLRQMSET

-436 VRGRLASEPD
+436 VRGRLAGEPG

-469 NDGEWED
+469 NDGAEED
-476 GGDPADLK
+476 VGGQADPK

-498 PRAENGQFGGGSGEK
+498 PRAENGRFGGGSGQPERQDGQLQVEIPEIK
-513 QTGKPSKGKIDLG
+513 GSELGLWSSMKELRNKAKDYAKRFVGKKFVNRS
-526 SLFQTAISNSGGNAV
+526 T
-541 YSDFAVIDGKTAG
+541 
-554 IVKAETGID
+554 
-563 ISGWKHSIGEADI
+563 
-576 RHILKKHGNEKTEN
+576 GNEIEVPMSGVKHTLAGAADSLIKTIPAIPKIIQS
-590 SRGQRAVTQQDIE
+590 SRLVATKEDKHNDQNIIAV
-603 KLPEILSD
+603 
-611 FDDMQYS
+611 
-618 GTNEFGNETFL
+618 
-629 VKKRIDDEIYCA
+629 EIYQAKVRVESLDKEVVMTVKHCRD
-641 QEIWTG
+641 G
-647 RKKMVVKSMWIKT
+647 RRYYDHGYLKE
-660 AKKKP
+660 

>member
-6 NKPNA
+6 KHTD
-11 NAKAMRRALQRL
+11 KAMRRALQRL
-23 PEKQPASYSLDFPDL
+23 PEKQPASYGLDFPAL
-38 PDGVKPNGLAMDN
+38 PDGVKPNGIAMDGG
-51 SPLGNFGADCFFGT
+51 PLGNFGADCFFGT

-76 AQISEYRGVS
+76 AQISEYRSVS

-99 IKSVGE
+99 IKSAGE
-105 EDNSEAIKQIEECY
+105 EDNSETIRQIEECC
-119 ERLNVRGVFR
+119 ERLNVRDVFR
-129 KAIETDGLFGRGQIL
+129 KAVETDGLFGRGQIL
-144 VQIKDHD
+144 VQIKGHD

-183 APYNAIDPTLPDF
+183 APYNAVDPTLPDF

-269 DMSAILSGSDDGDTN
+269 DMSAILGGSDDGDTN

-364 YIRAMQENLLRDP
+364 HIRAMQENLLRDP

-401 APLQQMNET
+401 VPLRQMSET

-436 VRGRLASEPD
+436 VRGRLAGEPG

-461 DDGFSDGL
+461 DDGFSDGM
-469 NDGEWED
+469 NDGEGEEV
-476 GGDPADLK
+476 GDPADPK

-498 PRAENGQFGGGSGEK
+498 PRAQNGRFGSGGGSKVE
-513 QTGKPSKGKIDLG
+513 T
-526 SLFQTAISNSGGNAV
+526 
-541 YSDFAVIDGKTAG
+541 
-554 IVKAETGID
+554 AETAEPLPEVKGDELGI
-563 ISGWKHSIGEADI
+563 WHSMKELRNKAKDYAKRFVG
-576 RHILKKHGNEKTEN
+576 KKFVNRSTGNEIEVPMSGVKHTLAGAADSLIKTIPAIPKIIQS
-590 SRGQRAVTQQDIE
+590 SRLVATKEDKHNDQNIIAV
-603 KLPEILSD
+603 
-611 FDDMQYS
+611 
-618 GTNEFGNETFL
+618 
-629 VKKRIDDEIYCA
+629 EIYQAKVRVESLDKEVVMTVKHCRD
-641 QEIWTG
+641 G
-647 RKKMVVKSMWIKT
+647 RRYYDHGYLKE
-660 AKKKP
+660 

>member
-6 NKPNA
+6 KHTD
-11 NAKAMRRALQRL
+11 KAMRRALQRL
-23 PEKQPASYSLDFPDL
+23 PEKQPASYSLDFPAL
-38 PDGVKPNGLAMDN
+38 PEGVKPNGIAMDG

-76 AQISEYRGVS
+76 AQISEYRSVS

-99 IKSVGE
+99 IKSAGE
-105 EDNSEAIKQIEECY
+105 EDNSEAIRQIEECY
-119 ERLNVRGVFR
+119 ERLNVRDVFR
-129 KAIETDGLFGRGQIL
+129 KAVETDGLFGRGQIL

-183 APYNAIDPTLPDF
+183 APYNAVDPTLPDF

-213 LFTLISR
+213 LVTLISR

-269 DMSAILSGSDDGDTN
+269 DMSAILGGSDDGDTN
-284 IMLRAELYNR
+284 IILRAELYNR

-364 YIRAMQENLLRDP
+364 HIRAMQENLLRDP

-401 APLQQMNET
+401 VPLRQMSET

-436 VRGRLASEPD
+436 VRGRLAGEPG

-469 NDGEWED
+469 NDGAEED
-476 GGDPADLK
+476 VGGQTDPK

-498 PRAENGQFGGGSGEK
+498 PRAENGRFGGGSGQPERQDGQLQVEIPEIK
-513 QTGKPSKGKIDLG
+513 GSELGLWSSMKELRNKAKDYAKRFVGKKFVNRS
-526 SLFQTAISNSGGNAV
+526 T
-541 YSDFAVIDGKTAG
+541 
-554 IVKAETGID
+554 
-563 ISGWKHSIGEADI
+563 
-576 RHILKKHGNEKTEN
+576 GNEIEVPMSGVKHTLAGAADSLIKTIPAIPKIIQS
-590 SRGQRAVTQQDIE
+590 SRLVATKEDKHNDQNIIAV
-603 KLPEILSD
+603 
-611 FDDMQYS
+611 
-618 GTNEFGNETFL
+618 
-629 VKKRIDDEIYCA
+629 EIYQAKVRVESLDKEVVMTVKHCRD
-641 QEIWTG
+641 G
-647 RKKMVVKSMWIKT
+647 RRYYDHGYLKE
-660 AKKKP
+660 

>member
-6 NKPNA
+6 KHA
-11 NAKAMRRALQRL
+11 DKAMRRALQRL
-23 PEKQPASYSLDFPDL
+23 PEKQPASYSLDFPAL
-38 PDGVKPNGLAMDN
+38 PDGVKPNGIAMDGN
-51 SPLGNFGADCFFGT
+51 PLGNFGADCFFGT

-76 AQISEYRGVS
+76 AQISEYRSVS

-99 IKSVGE
+99 IKSAGE
-105 EDNSEAIKQIEECY
+105 EDNSEAIKQIEECC
-119 ERLNVRGVFR
+119 ERLNVRDVFR
-129 KAIETDGLFGRGQIL
+129 KAVETDGLFGRGQIL
-144 VQIKDHD
+144 VQIKGHD

-183 APYNAIDPTLPDF
+183 APYNAVDPTLPDF

-269 DMSAILSGSDDGDTN
+269 DMSAILGGSDDGDTN
-284 IMLRAELYNR
+284 IILRAELYNR

-364 YIRAMQENLLRDP
+364 HIRAMQENLLRDP

-401 APLQQMNET
+401 VPLRQMSET

-436 VRGRLASEPD
+436 VRGRLAGEPG

-469 NDGEWED
+469 NDGDGED
-476 GGDPADLK
+476 VGGQADPK

-498 PRAENGQFGGGSGEK
+498 PRAENGRFGGGSGQPERQDGQLQVEIPEIK
-513 QTGKPSKGKIDLG
+513 GSELGLWSSMKELRNKAKDYAKRFVGKKFVNRS
-526 SLFQTAISNSGGNAV
+526 T
-541 YSDFAVIDGKTAG
+541 
-554 IVKAETGID
+554 
-563 ISGWKHSIGEADI
+563 
-576 RHILKKHGNEKTEN
+576 GNEIEVPMSGVKHTLAGAADSLIKTIPAIPKIIQS
-590 SRGQRAVTQQDIE
+590 SRLVATKEDKHNDQNIIAV
-603 KLPEILSD
+603 
-611 FDDMQYS
+611 
-618 GTNEFGNETFL
+618 
-629 VKKRIDDEIYCA
+629 EIYQAKVRVESLDKEVVMTVKHCRD
-641 QEIWTG
+641 G
-647 RKKMVVKSMWIKT
+647 RRYYDHGYLKE
-660 AKKKP
+660 

>member
-6 NKPNA
+6 KHTD
-11 NAKAMRRALQRL
+11 KAMRRALQRM
-23 PEKQPASYSLDFPDL
+23 PEKQPASYSLDFPTL
-38 PDGVKPNGLAMDN
+38 PDGVKPNGLAMDS

-76 AQISEYRGVS
+76 AQISEYRSVS

-105 EDNSEAIKQIEECY
+105 EDNSDLIKQIEECY
-119 ERLNVRGVFR
+119 ERLNVRDVFR

-144 VQIKDHD
+144 VQIKGHNDT
-151 GKLANPLLLT
+151 LSNPLHLT

-306 DEEEFFQFNTPL
+306 EEEEFFQFNTPL
-318 SGLDALLAQSQEQM
+318 SGLDTLLAQSQEQM

-364 YIRAMQENLLRDP
+364 HIRAMQENLLRDP

-401 APLQQMNET
+401 VPLQQMSET

-436 VRGRLASEPD
+436 VRGRLAGESD

-461 DDGFSDGL
+461 DDGFSGGL
-469 NDGEWED
+469 NDSEGEESR
-476 GGDPADLK
+476 DPADPK

-498 PRAENGQFGGGSGEK
+498 PRAENGQFGEG
-513 QTGKPSKGKIDLG
+513 
-526 SLFQTAISNSGGNAV
+526 GGNRLPEEAHSTKQPSIAV
-541 YSDFAVIDGKTAG
+541 KGNELGTFEQTKDLRKAAMQYARENFVGKSYTNRDSGHEIQVTWQGIKHATAG
-554 IVKAETGID
+554 ANAAELTIMAKLD
-563 ISGWKHSIGEADI
+563 ELLIHAKKDGEAVPDYKG
-576 RHILKKHGNEKTEN
+576 RAHIISAQKYKAVVDLDGESLNIGIVTLKKH
-590 SRGQRAVTQQDIE
+590 
-603 KLPEILSD
+603 
-611 FDDMQYS
+611 S
-618 GTNEFGNETFL
+618 GHEHYDHF
-629 VKKRIDDEIYCA
+629 I
-641 QEIWTG
+641 
-647 RKKMVVKSMWIKT
+647 IKD
-660 AKKKP
+660 A

>member
-6 NKPNA
+6 KHTD
-11 NAKAMRRALQRL
+11 KAMRRALQRL
-23 PEKQPASYSLDFPDL
+23 PEKQPASYSLDFPAL
-38 PDGVKPNGLAMDN
+38 PDGVKPNGIAMDG

-76 AQISEYRGVS
+76 AQISEYRSVS

-99 IKSVGE
+99 IKSAGE
-105 EDNSEAIKQIEECY
+105 EDNSETIRQIEECY
-119 ERLNVRGVFR
+119 ERLNVRDVFR
-129 KAIETDGLFGRGQIL
+129 KAVETDGLFGRGQIL

-183 APYNAIDPTLPDF
+183 APYNAVDPTLPDF

-269 DMSAILSGSDDGDTN
+269 DMSAILGGSDDGDTN
-284 IMLRAELYNR
+284 IILRAELYNR

-342 LLGITPSGLNASTEG
+342 LLGITPSGLNAGTEG

-364 YIRAMQENLLRDP
+364 HIRAMQENLLRDP

-401 APLQQMNET
+401 VPLRQMSET
-410 ELSTIRKSDTDRDVA
+410 ELSTIRKSDTDRDIA

-436 VRGRLASEPD
+436 VRGRLAGEPG

-469 NDGEWED
+469 NDGAEED
-476 GGDPADLK
+476 VGGQADPK

-498 PRAENGQFGGGSGEK
+498 PRAENGRFGGGSGQPERQDGQLQVEIPEIK
-513 QTGKPSKGKIDLG
+513 GSELGLWSSMKELRNKAKDYAKRFVGKKFVNRS
-526 SLFQTAISNSGGNAV
+526 T
-541 YSDFAVIDGKTAG
+541 
-554 IVKAETGID
+554 
-563 ISGWKHSIGEADI
+563 
-576 RHILKKHGNEKTEN
+576 GNEIEVPMSGVKHTLAGAADSLIKTIPAIPKIIQS
-590 SRGQRAVTQQDIE
+590 SRLVATKEDKHNDQNIIAV
-603 KLPEILSD
+603 
-611 FDDMQYS
+611 
-618 GTNEFGNETFL
+618 
-629 VKKRIDDEIYCA
+629 EIYQAKVRVESLDKEVVMTVKHCRD
-641 QEIWTG
+641 G
-647 RKKMVVKSMWIKT
+647 RRYYDHGYLKE
-660 AKKKP
+660 

>member
-6 NKPNA
+6 KHTD
-11 NAKAMRRALQRL
+11 KAMRRALQRL
-23 PEKQPASYSLDFPDL
+23 PEKQPASYSLDFPTL
-38 PDGVKPNGLAMDN
+38 PDGVKPNGLAMDS

-76 AQISEYRGVS
+76 AQISEYRSVS
-86 ETTANEMTRQWIE
+86 ETTANEMTRQWIK

-105 EDNSEAIKQIEECY
+105 EDNSETIKQIEECY
-119 ERLNVRGVFR
+119 ERLNVRDVFR

-364 YIRAMQENLLRDP
+364 HIRAMQENLLRDP

-401 APLQQMNET
+401 VPLQQMSET

-436 VRGRLASEPD
+436 VRGRLAGEPD
-446 SGYNGIDVEDVPEMP
+446 SGYNGIDVENVPEMP

-469 NDGEWED
+469 NGGGEEE
-476 GGDPADLK
+476 GEAPTDPK

-498 PRAENGQFGGGSGEK
+498 PRAENGQFGVGSGLPEK
-513 QTGKPSKGKIDLG
+513 QED
-526 SLFQTAISNSGGNAV
+526 QAQ
-541 YSDFAVIDGKTAG
+541 
-554 IVKAETGID
+554 AEMPEI
-563 ISGWKHSIGEADI
+563 K
-576 RHILKKHGNEKTEN
+576 GNELGLWSSMKELRNKAKDYAKRFVGKKFVNRST
-590 SRGQRAVTQQDIE
+590 
-603 KLPEILSD
+603 
-611 FDDMQYS
+611 
-618 GTNEFGNETFL
+618 GNEIEVPMSGVKHTLAGAADSLIKTIPAIPKIIQSSRL
-629 VKKRIDDEIYCA
+629 VATKEDKHNDPNIIAVEIYQAKVRVESLDKEVVMTVKHCRD
-641 QEIWTG
+641 G
-647 RKKMVVKSMWIKT
+647 RRYYDHGYLKE
-660 AKKKP
+660 

>member
-6 NKPNA
+6 KHTD
-11 NAKAMRRALQRL
+11 KAMRRALQRL
-23 PEKQPASYSLDFPDL
+23 PEKQPASYSLDFPAL
-38 PDGVKPNGLAMDN
+38 PDGVKPNGIAMDG

-76 AQISEYRGVS
+76 AQISEYRSVS

-99 IKSVGE
+99 IKSAGE
-105 EDNSEAIKQIEECY
+105 EDNSETIRQIEECY
-119 ERLNVRGVFR
+119 ERLNVRDVFR
-129 KAIETDGLFGRGQIL
+129 KAVETDGLFGRGQIL
-144 VQIKDHD
+144 VQIKGHD

-183 APYNAIDPTLPDF
+183 APYNAVDPTLPDF

-269 DMSAILSGSDDGDTN
+269 DMSAILGGSDDGDTN
-284 IMLRAELYNR
+284 IILRAELYNR

-364 YIRAMQENLLRDP
+364 HIRAMQENLLRDP

-401 APLQQMNET
+401 VPLRQMSET

-436 VRGRLASEPD
+436 VRGRLAGEPG

-469 NDGEWED
+469 NDGDGED
-476 GGDPADLK
+476 VGGQADPK

-498 PRAENGQFGGGSGEK
+498 PRADNGRFGGGSGQPERQDGQLQVEIPEIK
-513 QTGKPSKGKIDLG
+513 GSELGLWSSMKELRNKAKDYAKRFVGKKFVNRS
-526 SLFQTAISNSGGNAV
+526 T
-541 YSDFAVIDGKTAG
+541 
-554 IVKAETGID
+554 
-563 ISGWKHSIGEADI
+563 
-576 RHILKKHGNEKTEN
+576 GNEIEVPMSGVKHTLAGAADSLIKTIPAIPKIIQS
-590 SRGQRAVTQQDIE
+590 SRLVATKEDKHNDQNIIAV
-603 KLPEILSD
+603 
-611 FDDMQYS
+611 
-618 GTNEFGNETFL
+618 
-629 VKKRIDDEIYCA
+629 EIYQAKVRVESLDKEVVMTVKHCRD
-641 QEIWTG
+641 G
-647 RKKMVVKSMWIKT
+647 RRYYDHGYLKE
-660 AKKKP
+660 

>member
-6 NKPNA
+6 NKP

-23 PEKQPASYSLDFPDL
+23 PENQPASYSLDFPAL
-38 PDGVKPNGLAMDN
+38 PGGVKPNGLAMDS

-76 AQISEYRGVS
+76 AQISEYRSVS

-119 ERLNVRGVFR
+119 ERLNVRDVFR

-364 YIRAMQENLLRDP
+364 HIRAMQENLLRDP

-401 APLQQMNET
+401 VPLQQMSET

-436 VRGRLASEPD
+436 VRGRLAGEPD

-469 NDGEWED
+469 NDG
-476 GGDPADLK
+476 GDPADPK

-498 PRAENGQFGGGSGEK
+498 PRAENGQFGVGSGLPEK
-513 QTGKPSKGKIDLG
+513 QED
-526 SLFQTAISNSGGNAV
+526 QAQ
-541 YSDFAVIDGKTAG
+541 
-554 IVKAETGID
+554 AEMPEI
-563 ISGWKHSIGEADI
+563 K
-576 RHILKKHGNEKTEN
+576 GNELGLWSSMKELRNKAKDYAKRFVGKKFVNRST
-590 SRGQRAVTQQDIE
+590 
-603 KLPEILSD
+603 
-611 FDDMQYS
+611 
-618 GTNEFGNETFL
+618 GNEIEVPMSGVKHTLAGAADSLIKTIPAIPKIIQSSRL
-629 VKKRIDDEIYCA
+629 VATKEDKHNDPNIIAVEIYQAKVRVESLDKEVVMTVKHCRD
-641 QEIWTG
+641 G
-647 RKKMVVKSMWIKT
+647 RRYYDHGYLKE
-660 AKKKP
+660 

>member
-6 NKPNA
+6 KHTD
-11 NAKAMRRALQRL
+11 KAMRRTLQRL
-23 PEKQPASYSLDFPDL
+23 PEKQPASYSLDFPSL
-38 PDGVKPNGLAMDN
+38 PDGVKPNGIAMDG

-76 AQISEYRGVS
+76 AQISEYRSVS

-99 IKSVGE
+99 IKSAGE
-105 EDNSEAIKQIEECY
+105 EDNSDLIKQIEECC
-119 ERLNVRGVFR
+119 ERLNVRDVFR
-129 KAIETDGLFGRGQIL
+129 KAVETDGLFGRGQIL

-183 APYNAIDPTLPDF
+183 APYNAVDPTLPDF

-269 DMSAILSGSDDGDTN
+269 DMSAILGGSDDGDTN
-284 IMLRAELYNR
+284 IILRAELYNR

-364 YIRAMQENLLRDP
+364 HIRAMQENLLRDP

-401 APLQQMNET
+401 VPLRQMSET

-436 VRGRLASEPD
+436 VRGRLAGEPG

-461 DDGFSDGL
+461 DDGFSDGM
-469 NDGEWED
+469 NDGAEED
-476 GGDPADLK
+476 VGGQTDPK

-498 PRAENGQFGGGSGEK
+498 PRAENGRFGGGSGQPERQDGQLQVEIPEIK
-513 QTGKPSKGKIDLG
+513 GSELGLWSSMKELRNKAKDYAKRFVGKKFVNRS
-526 SLFQTAISNSGGNAV
+526 T
-541 YSDFAVIDGKTAG
+541 
-554 IVKAETGID
+554 
-563 ISGWKHSIGEADI
+563 
-576 RHILKKHGNEKTEN
+576 GNEIEVPMSGVKHTLAGAADSLIKTIPAIPKIIQS
-590 SRGQRAVTQQDIE
+590 SRLVATKEDKHNDQNIIAV
-603 KLPEILSD
+603 
-611 FDDMQYS
+611 
-618 GTNEFGNETFL
+618 
-629 VKKRIDDEIYCA
+629 EIYQAKVRVESLDKEVVMTVKHCRD
-641 QEIWTG
+641 G
-647 RKKMVVKSMWIKT
+647 RRYYDHGYLKE
-660 AKKKP
+660 

>member
-6 NKPNA
+6 NKP

-23 PEKQPASYSLDFPDL
+23 PEKQPASYSLDFPAL
-38 PDGVKPNGLAMDN
+38 PDGVKPNGIAMDS

-76 AQISEYRGVS
+76 AQISEYRSVS

-161 EKTIAKGSLKAL
+161 EKTITKGSLKAL

-306 DEEEFFQFNTPL
+306 EEEEFFQFNTPL

-364 YIRAMQENLLRDP
+364 HIRAMQENLLRDP

-389 FGKVND
+389 FGQVND

-401 APLQQMNET
+401 VPLQQMSET

-446 SGYNGIDVEDVPEMP
+446 SGYNGIDVEDVP
-461 DDGFSDGL
+461 DDGFSDSL
-469 NDGEWED
+469 NDGGEEGD
-476 GGDPADLK
+476 GLPADPK

-498 PRAENGQFGGGSGEK
+498 PRAENGQFGVGSGLPKK
-513 QTGKPSKGKIDLG
+513 QED
-526 SLFQTAISNSGGNAV
+526 QAQ
-541 YSDFAVIDGKTAG
+541 
-554 IVKAETGID
+554 AEMPEI
-563 ISGWKHSIGEADI
+563 K
-576 RHILKKHGNEKTEN
+576 GNELGLWSSMKELRNKAKDYAKRFVGKKFVNRST
-590 SRGQRAVTQQDIE
+590 
-603 KLPEILSD
+603 
-611 FDDMQYS
+611 
-618 GTNEFGNETFL
+618 GNEIEVPMSGVKHTLAGAADSLIKTIPAIPKIIQSSRL
-629 VKKRIDDEIYCA
+629 VATKEDKHNDPNIIAVEIYQAKVRVESLDKEVVMTVKHCRD
-641 QEIWTG
+641 G
-647 RKKMVVKSMWIKT
+647 RRYYDHGYLKE
-660 AKKKP
+660 